1 MKYIAHFFS
10 ILLHPL
16 LMPFYGMVIILTYS
30 YLSIFPL
37 NFKIAI
43 ASVVLLFTGAIP
55 AISIGLL
62 YKLGKITSIDL
73 NIRQERPLPY
83 LITIISYL
91 LCGLFFYKI
100 QLPLWLLFY
109 IGGALT
115 SILIAAIINNWWKI
129 SAHMTG
135 IGGVLATGFAL
146 ARIQHQFPIG
156 LFVLLILLT
165 GMLGTSRIA
174 LKRHTFLQVLAG
186 TANGFICVY
195 LSVVWAI

>member
-1 MKYIAHFFS
+1 MKYIANFFS
-10 ILLHPL
+10 VLLHPL

-30 YLSIFPL
+30 YLSVFPL

-55 AISIGLL
+55 AVSIGLL
-62 YKLGKITSIDL
+62 YRFGKITSLSL
-73 NIRQERPLPY
+73 NVREERPLPY

-100 QLPLWLLFY
+100 QLPLWILFY
-109 IGGALT
+109 MGGALL
-115 SILIAAIINNWWKI
+115 SILIAAVINNWWKI

-135 IGGVLATGFAL
+135 IGGVLATAFAL
-146 ARIQHQFPIG
+146 ARIQHMLP
-156 LFVLLILLT
+156 VYLLILLVLLA

-174 LKRHTFLQVLAG
+174 LRRHTFMQVVAG

-195 LSVVWAI
+195 FSMVWAI

>member
-37 NFKIAI
+37 NFKIAV
-43 ASVVLLFTGAIP
+43 ASVVLFFTGAIP

-62 YKLGKITSIDL
+62 YRLGKITSIDL

-146 ARIQHQFPIG
+146 ARIQHQFPIA
-156 LFVLLILLT
+156 LFVLLILLA
-165 GMLGTSRIA
+165 GILGTSRIA
-174 LKRHTFLQVLAG
+174 LKRHTFFQVLAG

-195 LSVVWAI
+195 FSVIWAI